1 MRNFEEIYEKM
12 NKETAQFVKDRYEF
26 CLSKRKAFEEKA
38 MLVSAMEEQR
48 CMILDRTYCSVG
60 WMHTD
65 VMVSLKEKMKWKL
78 SVW

>member
-38 MLVSAMEEQR
+38 MLVSAMEEQ
-48 CMILDRTYCSVG
+48 
-60 WMHTD
+60 MHD
-65 VMVSLKEKMKWKL
+65 SG
-78 SVW
+78 